1 MLCLYS
7 CHLNDLKYLFYKCIF
22 SNSSEE
28 RRNRPFWCIFFSVV
42 VLMRRWSTSATWT
55 ARLCA
60 SCCGAP
66 SETWASLTTSSG
78 DFSPCHFHPQHGFF
92 SLFFLTLCPAPCVS
106 IRLLKDNLQDSQFRA
121 RYQHLLAALLCCVGR
136 GLREQFDRQCWM
148 VSILAKVAQ
157 SVRDAA
163 PTARQ
168 VWWKNVCWTF
178 QFWNFIECMKYW
190 REISIWAQ
198 VNAALVT
205 V

>member
-92 SLFFLTLCPAPCVS
+92 SFCFFFFFFNPLSRSVCVYQAAKGQPAGQPVPRSLSAPAGRPAVLCGPRPP
-106 IRLLKDNLQDSQFRA
+106 RA
-121 RYQHLLAALLCCVGR
+121 VWPSVLDGVHLG
-136 GLREQFDRQCWM
+136 
-148 VSILAKVAQ
+148 
-157 SVRDAA
+157 
-163 PTARQ
+163 
-168 VWWKNVCWTF
+168 
-178 QFWNFIECMKYW
+178 
-190 REISIWAQ
+190 
-198 VNAALVT
+198 
-205 V
+205 